1 VSPLPIAAGENHYGK
16 WEFKELIGRGAL
28 AFVQADVVK
37 CGGVSEFLKI
47 AEAVAE

>member
-28 AFVQADVVK
+28 AFGMRQPRAA
-37 CGGVSEFLKI
+37 LR
-47 AEAVAE
+47 